1 MALCPFCPIISL
13 LQYVTVLYPNPT
25 LKCSNCLYSIKNLWS
40 KICWTSNYSNCK
52 FSNTFFSKPMSS
64 TRDVGANNLFWVKK
78 LKIVHDSIKTYDIL
92 IKKVLENLFTF
103 IYSISRKKIWF
114 WGWPMAAQFLPK
126 YGAKKTFFKSF
137 TNFFSELQNYEIIY
151 IN

>member
-1 MALCPFCPIISL
+1 
-13 LQYVTVLYPNPT
+13 
-25 LKCSNCLYSIKNLWS
+25 
-40 KICWTSNYSNCK
+40 
-52 FSNTFFSKPMSS
+52 MSS